1 MWSGAAVPD
10 GLVVDTDLRWL
21 LLSNLSRLG
30 LVGEAEIAA
39 EQERDPSV
47 TGAEQ
52 AAASRAA
59 QPTAAAK
66 AEAWRLAVETDQ
78 ITNTVHQAI
87 CLSFWLRGQ
96 DEVLLPYVDRYF
108 AAAED
113 ISALRG
119 VWVDKGGVLRKNVLR
134 WLFPWPVDKQ
144 AFLERLDRWLTGAS
158 LSDAARRIIDER
170 RDDLVRALR
179 CQAGG

>member
-1 MWSGAAVPD
+1 MPT
-10 GLVVDTDLRWL
+10 GLVIATELRWL
-21 LLSNLSRLG
+21 VLANRSRLG

-47 TGAEQ
+47 TGSEQ
-52 AAASRAA
+52 AAGARAA

-66 AEAWRLAVETDQ
+66 AQAWRLAVDTDE

-96 DEVLLPYVDRYF
+96 DEVLLPYIDGYF
-108 AAAED
+108 TAAED
-113 ISALRG
+113 ISGLRG
-119 VWVDKGGVLRKNVLR
+119 VWADKGAALRKNVLR
-134 WLFPWPVDKQ
+134 WLFPWPLDKQ
-144 AFLERLDRWLTGAS
+144 AFLNRLDPWLAGAP

-179 CQAGG
+179 CQTGG

>member
-1 MWSGAAVPD
+1 MLDA
-10 GLVVDTDLRWL
+10 DLRWL
-21 LLSNLSRLG
+21 LLANLARLG
-30 LVGEAEIAA
+30 PVGEAEIAA

-52 AAASRAA
+52 AAGSRAA

-66 AEAWRLAVETDQ
+66 AEAWRLAVETDE

-87 CLSFWLRGQ
+87 CLSFWQRGQ

-113 ISALRG
+113 ISAARG
-119 VWVDKGGVLRKNVLR
+119 LGRQGVAAQERAPLAL
-134 WLFPWPVDKQ
+134 PWPLDKQ
-144 AFLERLDRWLTGAS
+144 ASWTGWTRGWRRADCRTQPAGS
-158 LSDAARRIIDER
+158 STSDATTWCG
-170 RDDLVRALR
+170 R
-179 CQAGG
+179 CAASGSAG

>member
-1 MWSGAAVPD
+1 MPD
-10 GLVVDTDLRWL
+10 GLLLDTDLRWL
-21 LLSNLSRLG
+21 LLSNLARLG

-39 EQERDPSV
+39 EQQRDPSV

-52 AAASRAA
+52 AAGSRAA
-59 QPTAAAK
+59 QPIAAAK
-66 AEAWRLAVETDQ
+66 AEAWRLAVETDE

-113 ISALRG
+113 VSALRG
-119 VWVDKGGVLRKNVLR
+119 VWAGKGGVLRKNALR

-144 AFLERLDRWLTGAS
+144 AFLDRLDPWLADAP